1 MRDAG
6 AVISS
11 TEMFIYEILQKAGTE
26 KFKEALQ
33 LVK

>member
-6 AVISS
+6 AMITS
-11 TEMFIYEILQKAGTE
+11 TEMFIYELLQKAGTDE
-26 KFKEALQ
+26 FKSVLP